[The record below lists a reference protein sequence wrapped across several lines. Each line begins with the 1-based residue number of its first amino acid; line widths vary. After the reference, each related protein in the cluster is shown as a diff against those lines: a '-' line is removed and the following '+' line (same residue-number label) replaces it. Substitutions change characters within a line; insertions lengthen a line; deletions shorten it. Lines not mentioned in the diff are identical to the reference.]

1 MWTRPA
7 TLPPGVAVAE
17 KRGLQG
23 FVSPHKM
30 RRTEVYLVYEARNA
44 ARPASFE
51 DRRMWRLLLAR
62 LHPDAGGD
70 HDLFAFACAVR
81 DEMSRVGYPA
91 EDAGAENEA
100 RNTADVAP
108 FLETW
113 HKAMDQWSSSN
124 RDVLNK
130 L

>member
-1 MWTRPA
+1 
-7 TLPPGVAVAE
+7 
-17 KRGLQG
+17 
-23 FVSPHKM
+23 M

-44 ARPASFE
+44 AGPASFE

-81 DEMSRVGYPA
+81 EEVSGGRHPA
-91 EDAGAENEA
+91 EGAGAEDGA
-100 RNTADVAP
+100 TNTADAAS
-108 FLETW
+108 FLGTW
-113 HKAMDQWSSSN
+113 HEAMSRWSSSN
-124 RDVLNK
+124 RDALNNIRT